1 MTEAGAAGL
10 CGRARAKGV
19 LAGGDD
25 CPGRR
30 RKARKTVAFG
40 RFAAE
45 GALGSAPDDA
55 VVPIREKPAK
65 NDRKGRIKQA

>member
-1 MTEAGAAGL
+1 MTGAGAAGL
-10 CGRARAKGV
+10 CGRARAKGM

-40 RFAAE
+40 RLPAE

-55 VVPIREKPAK
+55 VVPILEKTGEKWP
-65 NDRKGRIKQA
+65 KGSD